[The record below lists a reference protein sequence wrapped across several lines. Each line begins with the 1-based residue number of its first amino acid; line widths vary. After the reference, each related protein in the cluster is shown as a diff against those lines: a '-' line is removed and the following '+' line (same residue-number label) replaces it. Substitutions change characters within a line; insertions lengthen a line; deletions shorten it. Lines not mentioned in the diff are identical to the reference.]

1 MWGSGCELLRLS
13 FLQACHDT
21 VFVPCSA
28 ALCCAVLCCALLC
41 FVMLCRAQIEELQQ
55 SLLLSMLPHDE
66 EDEGNVILEV
76 RSSVGGEWAG
86 GFAADLLEMY
96 RLFAAEQGW
105 RFTVSD
111 WQGVL
116 LDVCSGGGYWTA
128 KIPTWLTHPP

>member
-1 MWGSGCELLRLS
+1 
-13 FLQACHDT
+13 
-21 VFVPCSA
+21 
-28 ALCCAVLCCALLC
+28 
-41 FVMLCRAQIEELQQ
+41 MLCRAQIEELQQ

-105 RFTVSD
+105 RFMVSAFGKGCGVGSVQGHRGVRGEGGQTGWECVAVCGRTGLALYGECF
-111 WQGVL
+111 WQGLWCWECAV
-116 LDVCSGGGYWTA
+116 VGGVG
-128 KIPTWLTHPP
+128 KDKNRPPG